1 LGNVGTRITIGICAW
16 LLGVVA
22 ATGGGLLVVARLGD
36 ALATSPSQQTL
47 PMVQPAPASKAAEK
61 PSPAPSVRLGV
72 VAAPVTRRR
81 VPPPSSPPATAPP
94 SPQSAPGSVLTSP
107 GGSVVAGCV
116 QGGAY
121 LLSWSPQQGYQAN
134 GVVRGPATTAQ
145 VTFGSGQRS
154 VTMLVSCSSGVPSA
168 TLHERGFDG
177 GGDE

>member
-1 LGNVGTRITIGICAW
+1 VGTRIIIGICAW
-16 LLGVVA
+16 LLGVVV

-36 ALATSPSQQTL
+36 AISTSPSQQQTG
-47 PMVQPAPASKAAEK
+47 PMVQPAPAGKAAEK

-72 VAAPVTRRR
+72 VAAPITRRR
-81 VPPPSSPPATAPP
+81 VPPPSSPPATTPP

-107 GGSVVAGCV
+107 GGSVVAGCA

-145 VTFGSGQRS
+145 VVFSSRDRA
-154 VTMLVSCSSGVPSA
+154 VTMVVSCSGGVPSA
-168 TLHERGFDG
+168 TTQLKNSGG